1 MKRRQALWGIALVGS
16 TVAAFGGFKWFSWH
30 REPDFAYFNQQK
42 PLLAALAETILPAT
56 DTPGAI
62 DAGVPDFI
70 MKMILENT
78 SVVSQNRFINGLKD
92 IDAYS
97 VEVHQKPYAQC
108 SKAQQNEVMRHF
120 EEQGKPLSGL
130 PGKVERKVLGN
141 SFFTI
146 LKELTCIGYCTSEV
160 GMTQGLAYELVPG
173 RFAAC
178 IPLAPGQKSWAT
190 K

>member
-1 MKRRQALWGIALVGS
+1 MKRRRALWGIALVGS
-16 TVAAFGGFKWFSWH
+16 SVAAMGGFKWFSWH
-30 REPDFAYFNQQK
+30 KEPDFVYFKQQK
-42 PLLAALAETILPAT
+42 ALLAALAETILPAT

-62 DAGVPDFI
+62 DAGVPGFI
-70 MKMILENT
+70 VHMILENT
-78 SVVSQNRFINGLKD
+78 PVVSQNRFINGMKDVDNFCIDTLK
-92 IDAYS
+92 
-97 VEVHQKPYAQC
+97 KPYTQC

-130 PGKVERKVLGN
+130 PGKVERKLVGN

-146 LKELTCIGYCTSEV
+146 LKEYTCIGYCTSEV

-173 RFAAC
+173 RFAGC